1 MVEREGGGSTLG
13 VGEWAHRATL
23 LERGWEGPEE
33 MTLKV
38 VQATVMAVVEVMGTW
53 ESETGMKKQ
62 MHL

>member
-13 VGEWAHRATL
+13 VGEWAYRVIL

-38 VQATVMAVVEVMGTW
+38 VQATVVAVVEVMDTW
-53 ESETGMKKQ
+53 DSETGMKKQ